1 MQMNLPNSIS
11 IVDVSKKSFQFDT
24 LEVLT
29 DFIKTELNFWKNKDT
44 KQKEDG
50 LFVHSYLNYHNN
62 FQAALNIIEGWSPSL
77 STWEVTVFAGE
88 VNSLFRNYLNPIS
101 NQWLWSGHVFIEPWL
116 KSYKL
121 SQASGDSFI
130 QAIVNKDTRNI
141 TIYDCMQGYL
151 LAYEFLMQD
160 ETQLTQRRHAEK
172 VTFSSIRQQLI
183 SKKDALIK
191 DVSNYQVEIEKWK
204 TKTIEETEDW
214 HDKHIRHIDAT
225 SIKHSK
231 DFQDRISA
239 WTAKVTDLE
248 TLYQEKLR
256 FESSANYWALSA
268 NKFRKQGFYWTLA
281 LVLTAAVAILYLSN
295 FFVSWLQGYE
305 TAIKLNSIQ
314 GVILFAS
321 ILSAFAILIRTFSK
335 LTFSAFHLQR
345 DAEEREQLTHLY
357 LALGNETEVDSDS
370 RKIILQSLFSRSE
383 TGLLA
388 NESGPM
394 MPSVND
400 IVSVA
405 SRRGS

>member
-1 MQMNLPNSIS
+1 MNLPNPIS
-11 IVDVSKKSFQFDT
+11 MFDATEKVFQFDT
-24 LEVLT
+24 LEVLV
-29 DFIKTELNFWKNKDT
+29 DFIKTELQFWKNRAN
-44 KQKEDG
+44 KQQEES
-50 LFVHSYLNYHNN
+50 LFVNPYLNFYNN
-62 FQAALNIIEGWSPSL
+62 FQSALDIIESWNPDL
-77 STWEVTVFAGE
+77 ETLEITAFADQVE
-88 VNSLFRNYLNPIS
+88 RLNRHYLNNI
-101 NQWLWSGHVFIEPWL
+101 NRQWLWSGHVFIEPWL

-121 SQASGDSFI
+121 SQASGEAFI
-130 QAIVNKDTRNI
+130 QAIVKKVTPNTAQ
-141 TIYDCMQGYL
+141 YDHMQGYI

-160 ETQLTQRRHAEK
+160 ESQLTQRRHAEK
-172 VTFSSIRQQLI
+172 ATFSSIRQQLI
-183 SKKDALIK
+183 SKKDELISE
-191 DVSNYQVEIEKWK
+191 VSEYQIEIDKWK
-204 TKTIEETEDW
+204 TKTIEETQDW
-214 HDKHIRHIDAT
+214 HDGHIQHVEET

-239 WTAKVTDLE
+239 WTAKVADLE

-256 FESSANYWALSA
+256 FGSSASYWALSA
-268 NKFRKQGFYWTLA
+268 KKFRKQGFYWTLA

-295 FFVSWLQGYE
+295 FFISWLQGYE

-357 LALGNETEVDSDS
+357 LALGNETEVDADS

-400 IVSVA
+400 LVSVA